1 MEATAMFRKTT
12 RRELFV
18 LPPTIALALGWLVGG
33 RRPTRL
39 HAGNASRSGKSVSA
53 TGTFSVQQTMDRDK
67 KQVALEAAYWI
78 DYRTANLFATVPQV
92 SKSAFV
98 KDVISQLA
106 VRDLIVDFKLA
117 PGTAPEFLMN
127 TASLG
132 AMGGGSSALFVIETK
147 TRQVAVYYS
156 FTKETGINAR
166 PEFELIQLSP
176 YAQLA
181 AATDD
186 ASPVE
191 TTSTSGAVTIQ
202 STMEKTQVPLDA
214 VYWVE
219 SSDRG
224 ARLFTAIPE
233 MRKIGGKTQMMSD
246 IAVRD
251 LAADFKLRSGVTPR
265 FLLNTASLGAMA
277 MGTSGLLV
285 IETTTK
291 QIAIYRSSP
300 KTTVRGTTPDVAIL
314 QIRNYHEPLP
324 ALPEN

>member
-1 MEATAMFRKTT
+1 MEASAMIRKTT
-12 RRELFV
+12 RREFV

-33 RRPTRL
+33 RRPAQL
-39 HAGNASRSGKSVSA
+39 HAGNASHSGKSISA
-53 TGTFSVQQTMDRDK
+53 TGTFAVQQTMERDK
-67 KQVALEAAYWI
+67 KQIALEAAYWI

-92 SKSAFV
+92 ARTASV

-117 PGTAPEFLMN
+117 PGTSPKFLMN

-156 FTKETGINAR
+156 YTKETGLNAR
-166 PEFELIQLSP
+166 PEFELVQTSS
-176 YAQLA
+176 YAKLA
-181 AATDD
+181 PMTDD
-186 ASPVE
+186 SGEVE
-191 TTSTSGAVTIQ
+191 TASTSGPVTIQ
-202 STMEKTQVPLDA
+202 ITMEKTQVPLDA

-224 ARLFTAIPE
+224 ARLFTSIPE
-233 MRKIGGKTQMMSD
+233 LRKTGGSTQMMSD
-246 IAVRD
+246 IAARD
-251 LAADFKLRSGVTPR
+251 IAADFKLKPGVTPH
-265 FLLNTASLGAMA
+265 FLLNTVSLGALA
-277 MGTSGLLV
+277 MGTSGLFI

-291 QIAIYRSSP
+291 QVAIYRSSSA
-300 KTTVRGTTPDVAIL
+300 TTVRGTMPDVQML
-314 QIRNYHEPLP
+314 QIRGYHEPLP